1 MGVYWKSEYRRF
13 ASGGGVTCGW
23 QPTLAG
29 YLRRYP
35 DKAAMGSLA
44 FTEREVSGFSPD
56 AAVVFGKWELTREK
70 GHPWGLLTLTR
81 RKISGQWVI
90 VNDHTSNAE
99 K

>member
-1 MGVYWKSEYRRF
+1 MGALTF
-13 ASGGGVTCGW
+13 TLLGVDVI
-23 QPTLAG
+23 A
-29 YLRRYP
+29 
-35 DKAAMGSLA
+35 
-44 FTEREVSGFSPD
+44 PD